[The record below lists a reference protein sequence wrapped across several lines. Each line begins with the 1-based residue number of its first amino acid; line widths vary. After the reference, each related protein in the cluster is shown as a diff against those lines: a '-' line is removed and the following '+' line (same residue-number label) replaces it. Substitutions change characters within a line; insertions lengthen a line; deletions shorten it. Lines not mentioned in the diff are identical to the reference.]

1 MLNSQYLE
9 RIKKKYYFFYL
20 NGIDTSNKILNDFL
34 VYNSFQS
41 SLIHGC
47 EFNYQEAYNYLT
59 NGYTSTNKEL
69 FDYIILS
76 NIYNSQKWFYSLF
89 NNNFDLDI
97 ETIINL
103 NNHLL
108 IGIEYR
114 IKEVAGYKI
123 KKKIIKGK
131 LKNGNNPLNYYFL
144 KEENL
149 SNYNLFN
156 SLRVMLENIHYSSNI
171 TLPDIVDFYVSFLSL
186 SPFDMANGRTLRIII
201 NYLFFKANLP
211 FISFKKEDKDFYIN
225 AIKEYNNG
233 NKSLLINLFENYLEN
248 NSILSFSIYSNTDN
262 YQIINE
268 HIP

>member
-171 TLPDIVDFYVSFLSL
+171 SLPDIVDFYVSFLSL